1 MDLQPITNAVLAGL
15 LSGVEGGDVN
25 VVNAGIIAESRGIR
39 VSETTFNEGAGYG
52 PSLEVRITLH
62 DGTQHSVQGALLRRV
77 GREPRIIGIDEF
89 ITEAAPYGPTLV
101 VENRDVPGM
110 IAGMSSAL
118 AAGRVNIAQ
127 MNLSRDCVGGKA
139 MSIINLDTP
148 ADEATLGR
156 IRSIDGILSV
166 RQVLLDP

>member
-1 MDLQPITNAVLAGL
+1 
-15 LSGVEGGDVN
+15 
-25 VVNAGIIAESRGIR
+25 
-39 VSETTFNEGAGYG
+39 
-52 PSLEVRITLH
+52 
-62 DGTQHSVQGALLRRV
+62 
-77 GREPRIIGIDEF
+77 
-89 ITEAAPYGPTLV
+89 
-101 VENRDVPGM
+101 M